1 MGWGEWVGV
10 PISPGHPKNY
20 GHPVY
25 GGELMEGFCP
35 DGGGGLWCRGGGG
48 AKNLMPPPSSDNPA
62 GPGGGI
68 PGFF

>member
-35 DGGGGLWCRGGGG
+35 DGGGGLWCVCVWGGGLP
-48 AKNLMPPPSSDNPA
+48 K
-62 GPGGGI
+62 I
-68 PGFF
+68 